1 VLIYVEKAMT
11 VPAGDSTL
19 SRQTLAFLQHLTE
32 TVAGDPKAAFVY
44 SLQASV
50 AEAVG
55 DEGLLQML
63 DKLVGRVDAR
73 RVPVQD
79 NEVKEI
85 IRRRLFKSL
94 GDDAVRREVA
104 EGFAEE
110 HRRYAS
116 ASADTKADRARVDEE
131 AKQLRD
137 EVLAAYP
144 FHPALIRLM
153 YERWGSLPSYQ
164 RTRSALQFLGTVV
177 HVLFK
182 RGYAGALIAPGD
194 VPLDNPD
201 VRGEFFRQV
210 GEREKW
216 DSVLDA
222 DIAGQHARAK

>member
-1 VLIYVEKAMT
+1 MNVHRAFQKSVGLV
-11 VPAGDSTL
+11 
-19 SRQTLAFLQHLTE
+19 RQHHCSENLHQF
-32 TVAGDPKAAFVY
+32 AAF
-44 SLQASV
+44 
-50 AEAVG
+50 
-55 DEGLLQML
+55 
-63 DKLVGRVDAR
+63 RDADSR
-73 RVPVQD
+73 
-79 NEVKEI
+79 
-85 IRRRLFKSL
+85 
-94 GDDAVRREVA
+94 
-104 EGFAEE
+104 
-110 HRRYAS
+110 
-116 ASADTKADRARVDEE
+116 
-131 AKQLRD
+131 
-137 EVLAAYP
+137 
-144 FHPALIRLM
+144 FHAALIRLM